1 MKGLVGKGESTFAEM
16 GLYSVYQRLLGAW
29 DDEVDL

>member
-1 MKGLVGKGESTFAEM
+1 MKELVGMVGSTFAEM
-16 GLYSVYQRLLGAW
+16 GLYSVYQWLLWAW